1 MTVEARARRIEGI
14 YAGLP
19 MRGVSVAG
27 RETWFHF
34 PTLGFAFDFGRSP
47 WELVS
52 VPHVFLSHAH
62 LDHGAGLAYWF
73 SQRRLLRLAGGT
85 VHTHPAAV
93 EAWRKIVALH
103 AGLEGVTYDA
113 RVEAMPPGTRVALRR
128 DLSMTCFPADHRV
141 PTLAFVA
148 SEERHRLLPEYEA
161 RTREEI
167 KSLAAEGKNVAGRVS
182 IPLAAYSGDTAGG
195 IFDAAPPDFFRAK
208 VLLIEC
214 SFVEE
219 RDKGRAAP
227 FKHLHVDDIAERADL
242 FDNEV
247 ILLTHVT
254 LRTPADAIR
263 RLVKQRLPARLADRA
278 RPFLP
283 DQA

>member
-1 MTVEARARRIEGI
+1 MEARARRIEGTF
-14 YAGLP
+14 AGLP
-19 MRGVSVAG
+19 LRGVSVAG

-34 PTLGFAFDFGRSP
+34 PTLGFAFDLGRSP

-62 LDHGAGLAYWF
+62 LDHAAGLAYWF
-73 SQRRLLRLAGGT
+73 SQRRLLRLEGGT
-85 VHTHPAAV
+85 VRTHPAAV

-103 AGLEGVTYDA
+103 AELEDVTYDA
-113 RVEAMPPGTRVALRR
+113 RVEAMAPGSSVALRR
-128 DLSMTCFPADHRV
+128 DLSMACFSADHRV

-148 SEERHRLLPEYEA
+148 SEERHRLLPEFESK
-161 RTREEI
+161 TREEI
-167 KSLAAEGKNVAGRVS
+167 QVLAAEGKSVAGRVS
-182 IPLAAYSGDTAGG
+182 IPLAAYSGDTSAR

-208 VLLIEC
+208 LLLLEC

-219 RDKGRAAP
+219 RDRGRAAP

-242 FDNEV
+242 FENEV

-254 LRTPADAIR
+254 LRTSASEIR
-263 RLVKQRLPARLADRA
+263 RLVKHRLPARLADRA

>member
-1 MTVEARARRIEGI
+1 MTVEARARRIEGTF
-14 YAGLP
+14 AGLP
-19 MRGVSVAG
+19 LRGVSVAG

-34 PTLGFAFDFGRSP
+34 PTLGFAFDLGRSP

-73 SQRRLLRLAGGT
+73 SQRRLLRLPGGT

-93 EAWRKIVALH
+93 EAWRKIVDLH
-103 AGLEGVTYDA
+103 AALEDVRYDA
-113 RVEAMPPGTRVALRR
+113 RVEAMPSGTRVALRR
-128 DLSMTCFPADHRV
+128 DLSMACFPADHRV

-148 SEERHRLLPEYEA
+148 FEERHRLLPEYEK

-167 KSLAAEGKNVAGRVS
+167 KSLAAEGKSVAGPVS
-182 IPLAAYSGDTAGG
+182 IPLAAYSGDTAAG
-195 IFDAAPPDFFRAK
+195 IFDAAPPDFFRAR

-242 FDNEV
+242 FENEV

-263 RLVKQRLPARLADRA
+263 RLVKQRLPARLAERA
-278 RPFLP
+278 VPFLP
-283 DQA
+283 E

>member
-1 MTVEARARRIEGI
+1 VTVEARARRIEGTF
-14 YAGLP
+14 AGLP
-19 MRGVSVAG
+19 LRGVSVAG

-34 PTLGFAFDFGRSP
+34 PTLGFAFDLGRSP

-73 SQRRLLRLAGGT
+73 SQRRLLRLPGGT

-103 AGLEGVTYDA
+103 AGLEDVTYDA

-128 DLSMTCFPADHRV
+128 DLSMACFPADHRV

-148 SEERHRLLPEYEA
+148 SEERHRLLPEYEQ

-167 KSLAAEGKNVAGRVS
+167 KSLAAEGKSVAGPVS

-227 FKHLHVDDIAERADL
+227 FKHLHVDDIAARADL
-242 FDNEV
+242 FENEV

-254 LRTPADAIR
+254 LRTPAAAIR
-263 RLVKQRLPARLADRA
+263 RLVRQRLPARLADRA
-278 RPFLP
+278 IPFLP
-283 DQA
+283 E

>member
-1 MTVEARARRIEGI
+1 MSVDARARRLEGTF
-14 YAGLP
+14 AGLP
-19 MRGVSVAG
+19 LRGVSAAG

-34 PTLGFAFDFGRSP
+34 PTLGFAFDLGRSP
-47 WELVS
+47 WELVP

-73 SQRRLLRLAGGT
+73 SQRRLLRLPGGT
-85 VHTHPAAV
+85 VYTHPAAV
-93 EAWRKIVALH
+93 GAWRQIVDLH
-103 AGLEGVTYDA
+103 AGLEDVRYDA
-113 RVEAMPPGTRVALRR
+113 RLEAMRPGSRVALRR

-141 PTLAFVA
+141 PTLGFVA

-167 KSLAAEGKNVAGRVS
+167 KALAAEGTSVSGRVA
-182 IPLAAYSGDTAGG
+182 IPLAAYSGDTAAG
-195 IFDAAPPDFFRAK
+195 IFDAAPPEFYRAK

-242 FDNEV
+242 FENEV
-247 ILLTHVT
+247 VLLTHIT
-254 LRTPADAIR
+254 LRTAPDEIR
-263 RLVKQRLPARLADRA
+263 RLVKKRLPARLADRA
-278 RPFLP
+278 VPFLP
-283 DQA
+283 G

>member
-1 MTVEARARRIEGI
+1 MEARARRIEGT

-19 MRGVSVAG
+19 LRGMSVAG

-34 PTLGFAFDFGRSP
+34 PTLGFTFDLGRSP

-73 SQRRLLRLAGGT
+73 SQRRLLRLPGGT

-93 EAWRKIVALH
+93 DAWRQIVGLH
-103 AGLEGVTYDA
+103 AALEDVTYDA
-113 RVEAMPPGTRVALRR
+113 RVEAMPPGSRVLLRR

-148 SEERHRLLPEYEA
+148 SEERHRLLPELESK
-161 RTREEI
+161 TREEI
-167 KSLAAEGKNVAGRVS
+167 KVLAADGKNVAGPVA
-182 IPLAAYSGDTAGG
+182 IPLAAYSGDTAAG
-195 IFDAAPPDFFRAK
+195 IFDAAPPAFFRAK

-242 FDNEV
+242 FENEV
-247 ILLTHVT
+247 VLLTHLT
-254 LRTPADAIR
+254 LRTSAAEIR
-263 RLVKQRLPARLADRA
+263 GLVKKRLPARLAGRA
-278 RPFLP
+278 IPFLP
-283 DQA
+283 D

>member
-1 MTVEARARRIEGI
+1 MTVEARARRIEGT

-19 MRGVSVAG
+19 LRGMSVAG

-34 PTLGFAFDFGRSP
+34 PTLGFAFDLGRSP

-73 SQRRLLRLAGGT
+73 SQRRLLRLPGGT

-93 EAWRKIVALH
+93 EAWRQIVALH
-103 AGLEGVTYDA
+103 AALEDVTYDA
-113 RVEAMPPGTRVALRR
+113 RVEAMAPGSRVSLRR

-148 SEERHRLLPEYEA
+148 SEERHRLLPEFGSK
-161 RTREEI
+161 TREEI
-167 KSLAAEGKNVAGRVS
+167 KTLAADGTSVAGRVA
-182 IPLAAYSGDTAGG
+182 IPLAAYSGDTAAG
-195 IFDAAPPDFFRAK
+195 IFDVAPPEFFRAK
-208 VLLIEC
+208 VLLLEC

-227 FKHLHVDDIAERADL
+227 FKHLHVDEIAERADL
-242 FDNEV
+242 FENEV

-254 LRTPADAIR
+254 LRTSADEIR
-263 RLVKQRLPARLADRA
+263 RLVKQRLPARLAERA
-278 RPFLP
+278 FPFLP
-283 DQA
+283 E